1 MTIYDPSVPPLSTKA
16 DGPDNPKTEVKQ
28 HDPQARVMSPTP
40 VGIIKVD
47 PM

>member
-1 MTIYDPSVPPLSTKA
+1 MWEKSIEIETSTKA
-16 DGPDNPKTEVKQ
+16 DGPDNSKTEVKQ
-28 HDPQARVMSPTP
+28 HDPWYRVMSPTP